1 MTTSVTWTRA
11 PARGPAGLLDGPV
24 VLAADAGGSPSGAM
38 AHDLAAHLHTYG
50 AGPSTTA
57 GLLAAVDAAG
67 LTGHGGGHVP
77 VAAKWR
83 RALTA
88 GGARRVVAN
97 GCESEPASA
106 KDAVLLRLRPHL
118 VLDGLVL
125 AARELGADETV
136 VRVHAGSPALAALAA
151 ALRER
156 GAAGLPGPPVRV
168 EEGAGGYV
176 AGESSAVLRALDGGP
191 ALPSFRPPGAVPRDL
206 VHNVETL
213 ARVALVSRG
222 AGRAGGLVTV
232 LAGSART
239 VVDTRSDATV
249 RGVLA
254 GAAGRAVLVGGYGG
268 TWLDVGADGDVELWR
283 PGAPAGAGLL
293 AVLPAGVCGLRQTA
307 VLLTYLARSGAGQCG
322 PCRFG
327 LPALAEL
334 AVRLAGR
341 RARPGDAERLTAVA
355 AQVRGRGACHHPDGA
370 VRLLVSALTV
380 FAADVEEHLRRRP
393 CLDGGGPPVFP
404 LPLQPPRAGRRA
416 AGRGR
421 RRA

>member
-1 MTTSVTWTRA
+1 MTTSVSWTRA

-24 VLAADAGGSPSGAM
+24 LLAGDPGDAPSGPP
-38 AHDLAAHLHTYG
+38 AHDLAAHLQAYG
-50 AGPSTTA
+50 PGPATTD
-57 GLLAAVDAAG
+57 GLLAALDAAG

-77 VAAKWR
+77 VVAKWR
-83 RALTA
+83 RVLAA

-125 AARELGADETV
+125 AARALGAGEAV

-156 GAAGLPGPPVRV
+156 GAAGLAGPAVRV
-168 EEGAGGYV
+168 EEGADGYV

-191 ALPSFRPPGAVPRDL
+191 ALPSFRPPGAVTRDL

-213 ARVALVSRG
+213 ARVALVARG

-232 LAGSART
+232 LAGSVRT
-239 VVDTRSDATV
+239 VVDAPPDATV

-254 GAAGRAVLVGGYGG
+254 GAGSRAVLIGGYAG
-268 TWLDVGADGDVELWR
+268 TWLGVDADIELWR
-283 PGAPAGAGLL
+283 PGAPTGAGLL
-293 AVLPAGVCGLRQTA
+293 AVLPAGVCGLGQTA
-307 VLLTYLARSGAGQCG
+307 ALLAYLARSGAGQCG

-327 LPALAEL
+327 LPALADL
-334 AVRLAGR
+334 AARLAGR
-341 RARPGDAERLTAVA
+341 RPRPGDAERLMAVA
-355 AQVRGRGACHHPDGA
+355 AQVLGRGACHLPDGA

-380 FAADVEEHLRRRP
+380 FAADVDEHLRRRP
-393 CLDGGGPPVFP
+393 CLDGGGPPAFP
-404 LPLQPPRAGRRA
+404 LPSP
-416 AGRGR
+416 GRG
-421 RRA
+421 